1 MNDQLDVLQEVVA
14 GLEQGGIAYM
24 VSGSTALNYYAEP
37 RMTRDIDI
45 VIELGPHETARF
57 EQIFSGDF
65 YLDTAVVEQAV
76 RDRGMFNLIHFGR
89 VVKVDFIVRKDSE
102 YRRLEF
108 SRRRR
113 VEVEGLTLH
122 LVSPED
128 LILSKLDWA
137 RQGPSELQLKD
148 VQSIVASVPDLDWHY
163 IRSWAGKLGLLPL
176 LEKAIG

>member
-1 MNDQLDVLQEVVA
+1 MNDQLDVLREIIA

-57 EQIFSGDF
+57 E
-65 YLDTAVVEQAV
+65 
-76 RDRGMFNLIHFGR
+76 
-89 VVKVDFIVRKDSE
+89 
-102 YRRLEF
+102 
-108 SRRRR
+108 
-113 VEVEGLTLH
+113 TLH

-128 LILSKLDWA
+128 LILSKLEWT
-137 RQGPSELQLKD
+137 RQGPSELQLRD
-148 VQSIVASVPDLDWHY
+148 VHSVVDSVPNLDWHY